1 MADPVIYLDHQATT
15 PCEPAVVQA
24 MAPWWSEQFANPASR
39 SHRPGLLA
47 AAAVEQARGQIATA
61 LGVEPAAVVFTSGA
75 TEANNLALKGLAEA
89 ELQAGGSRRH
99 LLCLSTEHRAV
110 LDPLRYLSRHGFEL
124 TELAVPA
131 SGLVDLEQLGQQL
144 RPSTLLVSVMAA
156 NNEIGVLQPLGA
168 IAELCRARGIRFHC
182 DGAQAVGHIPLQP
195 AELGIDLLSL
205 SAHKLYGPKGIGA
218 LVVAPGVTLAPQLH
232 GGSQE
237 QGLRAGSLPV
247 PLIVGLAKA
256 LELALADQPARAQRL
271 EALREQLWQGLE
283 GLGGVHRNGA
293 AAPRLAHNLNV
304 WIEGVEGSALQ
315 RQLRPHLA
323 ISSGSACSQ
332 GEPSHVLQALGLSR
346 QQASAAL
353 RFGLGRHTTAA
364 EIDRAAERVQEA
376 VSALRR
382 A

>member
-1 MADPVIYLDHQATT
+1 
-15 PCEPAVVQA
+15 
-24 MAPWWSEQFANPASR
+24 
-39 SHRPGLLA
+39 
-47 AAAVEQARGQIATA
+47 
-61 LGVEPAAVVFTSGA
+61 
-75 TEANNLALKGLAEA
+75 
-89 ELQAGGSRRH
+89 
-99 LLCLSTEHRAV
+99 V

-195 AELGIDLLSL
+195 AELGIDLISL

-271 EALREQLWQGLE
+271 EALREQLWHGIE

-323 ISSGSACSQ
+323 ISSGSACSK

-364 EIDRAAERVQEA
+364 EIDSAAELVGRA
-376 VSALRR
+376 VSTLRR